1 MSTQILDAQERERRW
16 MKIREAMKQR
26 GLGCLVVIG
35 TFGRHR
41 DLCANL
47 RYLSNADPVTMEG
60 YLVFPLEGE
69 PTMITFM
76 GRARAHPSWIEDHR
90 SGHPTYSKA
99 ISERLKE
106 LHLEN
111 ASIGLVPLSGYYGEL
126 GFSLATY
133 RSLSNNFPRAKFE
146 DATDIVEEARRIKSP
161 AEIRCLELGCEVGE
175 KVIQAVI
182 DTAKV
187 GVTDQE
193 IKLKVM
199 ETVFRNGCDF
209 ASMLFLG
216 AGKELT
222 HGGQIHLMSPPR
234 ALEHGD
240 VILTEFDAR
249 YSGYMAQFNQP
260 FSLGEPDK
268 EWKKLFS
275 VALKAF
281 NNGLKILRPGITAG
295 ELDEA
300 FISPIRESGYIRTNP
315 AFHGLGLSLEYPMGE
330 YPRQPYHK
338 LDTSLKIEP
347 NMVIEFEPSVVTS
360 DEKRGLTLGS
370 PVLVTETGC
379 RLLSKSWKPEFKI
392 A

>member
-1 MSTQILDAQERERRW
+1 MSTPILNAEERERRW
-16 MKIREAMKQR
+16 KKIREAMGKR
-26 GLGCLVVIG
+26 GLGCLVVVG

-41 DLCANL
+41 DLYANL
-47 RYLSNADPVTMEG
+47 RYLSNADPVSTEG

-69 PTMITFM
+69 PTLITFH
-76 GRARAHPSWIEDHR
+76 GRPHPSWIEDNR

-99 ISERLKE
+99 ISERLRE

-111 ASIGLVPLSGYYGEL
+111 ASIGVVGLSGYYGEL
-126 GFSLATY
+126 GFSYATY
-133 RSLSNNFPRAKFE
+133 VSLNSNFPGAKFE
-146 DATDIVEEARRIKSP
+146 DATDIAVEARRIKSP
-161 AEIRCLELGCEVGE
+161 AEIRCFELGCEVGE
-175 KVIQAVI
+175 KVIQAII

-199 ETVFRNGCDF
+199 DTVFRNGCDF

-222 HGGQIHLMSPPR
+222 HGGQIPLQSPPR

-260 FSLGEPDK
+260 FSLGEPSQ
-268 EWKKLFS
+268 EWRKIFN
-275 VALKAF
+275 VALEAF
-281 NNGLKILRPGITAG
+281 NNGFKTLRPGITAG

-300 FISPIRESGYIRTNP
+300 FISPIREAGYARTNP
-315 AFHGLGLSLEYPMGE
+315 AFHGLGLSLEEPIGSYPHQT
-330 YPRQPYHK
+330 YYKPNP
-338 LDTSLKIEP
+338 SLTLEAG
-347 NMVIEFEPSVVTS
+347 MVLEFEPSVVTS
-360 DEKRGLTLGS
+360 DRKKGLTLGS

-379 RLLSKSWKPEFKI
+379 RLLSKSWRPDFKI